1 MILPEVTAAEQVG
14 FPILSVLLILPIV
27 VLVALQFMRNDGH
40 AYRLALAGSVLDLIL
55 AVWIAL
61 LFVRDVA
68 DMQFIEH
75 VGPIPFLGFSYQLGV
90 DGISVLFLPLTALM
104 TVLVILYAEYAAK
117 ADTRH
122 YMMAT
127 LGLEAT
133 LIGAFVSL
141 DLILFWIFFVLE
153 LIPSYFLITRWGTG
167 PGRVRAAREYLG
179 FMLPGSVLMLIGI
192 VLLGVNAGRE
202 TGSATFDFLELLTV
216 PVPNGWQTVIFFLL
230 FFGFAVKAPIFPFH
244 TWMPKVLEEGPIVG
258 MSVFL
263 VGIKLGTYGLI
274 RFVIPL
280 TPDAAKEWF
289 WVAATLGVAGMVYG
303 ALIALIQ
310 TNLRR
315 LLAFSSLSHMGVV
328 MLGLF
333 SLNFAGFQGGL
344 LQMIN
349 LGIVGAGLF
358 FIAGFL
364 HNRTGPP
371 DLSVL
376 GGLIHYV
383 PTLTATFLVIA
394 IAGVGLP
401 GTNGFN
407 GEHLVMIGAFQV
419 HWVMAAAS
427 GLGVFLT
434 GAYVLYYFLRGFL
447 GEPATDQ
454 VKRTLE
460 TMPDLRRRELVI
472 AITLGA
478 LVFWIGLDT
487 GPILNT
493 MNGSLRALETRIDQ
507 GSAATASYFTEMI
520 WQLRGAPH

>member
-1 MILPEVTAAEQVG
+1 MILPEMTAAEQVG
-14 FPILSVLLILPIV
+14 FPILSVLLFLPVV
-27 VLVALQFMRNDGH
+27 VLIVLNFVRDHDH
-40 AYRLALAGSVLDLIL
+40 AYRVALAGAIL
-55 AVWIAL
+55 ELLLAIAVAI

-68 DMQFIEH
+68 DMQFVERL
-75 VGPIPFLGFSYQLGV
+75 GPIPFLGVGYHLGV

-133 LIGAFVSL
+133 LIGAFISL
-141 DLILFWIFFVLE
+141 DLVLFWLFFVLE

-167 PGRVRAAREYLG
+167 PRRQRAAREYLG
-179 FMLPGSVLMLIGI
+179 FMLTGSALMLIGI

-202 TGSATFDFLELLTV
+202 TGSTTFDFLRLLAV
-216 PVPNGWQTVIFFLL
+216 PVPVEWQTVIFFLL

-244 TWMPKVLEEGPIVG
+244 TWMPKVLEEGPVVG

-263 VGIKLGTYGLI
+263 VGIKLGTYGLL

-280 TPDAAKEWF
+280 LPEAAKEWF
-289 WVAATLGVAGMVYG
+289 WLMAALGVAGMVYG

-315 LLAFSSLSHMGVV
+315 LLAYSSLSHMGAV

-333 SLNFAGFQGGL
+333 SLNLSGFQGGL

-371 DLSVL
+371 DLSIL
-376 GGLIHYV
+376 GGLINYV
-383 PTLTATFLVIA
+383 PTLTATFLIIA

-419 HWVMAAAS
+419 HWLMAAAS

-434 GAYVLYYFLRGFL
+434 ASYVLLYFLRGFL
-447 GEPATDQ
+447 GQPANAQ
-454 VKRTLE
+454 VRRTLE
-460 TMPDLRRRELVI
+460 SMPDLGRRELVI

-493 MNGSLRALETRIDQ
+493 MSGSLRALENRIEQ
-507 GSAATASYFTEMI
+507 GSAVSLPQVVDAVRMFGEAH
-520 WQLRGAPH
+520 R

>member
-1 MILPEVTAAEQVG
+1 MILPEISAAEQVG
-14 FPILSVLLILPIV
+14 FPILSTLLLMP
-27 VLVALQFMRNDGH
+27 VAALIALHFVRDERR
-40 AYRLALAGSVLDLIL
+40 AYRVALAGSALTLLLAIAVAVLLVPNVAHL
-55 AVWIAL
+55 Q
-61 LFVRDVA
+61 FVER
-68 DMQFIEH
+68 I
-75 VGPIPFLGFSYQLGV
+75 GPIPFVGVSYHLGV
-90 DGISVLFLPLTALM
+90 DGISVLFLPLTALL
-104 TVLVILYAEYAAK
+104 TLLVIIHAEYTVK

-141 DLILFWIFFVLE
+141 DLILFWLFFVLE
-153 LIPSYFLITRWGTG
+153 LVPSYHLITRWGTG
-167 PGRVRAAREYLG
+167 ARRRRAAREYLG
-179 FMLPGSVLMLIGI
+179 FMLTGSALMLIGI
-192 VLLGVNAGRE
+192 VLLGANAGAE
-202 TGSATFDFLELLTV
+202 TGGASFDFLNLLTV
-216 PVPNGWQTVIFFLL
+216 PVPVALQTVIFFLM

-244 TWMPKVLEEGPIVG
+244 TWMPKVLEEGPVVG

-280 TPDAAKEWF
+280 VPDAAREWF
-289 WVAATLGVAGMVYG
+289 WLMAVLGVAGMVYG

-315 LLAFSSLSHMGVV
+315 LLAFSSLSHMGAV

-333 SLNFAGFQGGL
+333 SLNMAGFEGAL

-364 HNRTGPP
+364 HNRMGPP

-376 GGLIHYV
+376 GGLVHYM
-383 PTLTATFLVIA
+383 PMLTAAFLIIA
-394 IAGVGLP
+394 VAGIGLP

-419 HWVMAAAS
+419 HWIMAAAA
-427 GLGVFLT
+427 GLGVFL
-434 GAYVLYYFLRGFL
+434 AAAYFLRYFQRAFL
-447 GEPATDQ
+447 GDPASATVARALGTMSDL
-454 VKRTLE
+454 TL
-460 TMPDLRRRELVI
+460 RERVI
-472 AITLGA
+472 AVTLGA

-493 MNGSLRALETRIDQ
+493 MSGSLRALEARVEQ
-507 GSAATASYFTEMI
+507 GSAGEVELQDLG
-520 WQLRGAPH
+520 WQLGEMGP